1 MDEAWASGDAYEPY
15 IGRWSRLVADEF
27 LDWLAPPDGARWL
40 DVGCGTG
47 AVTSAVLRRCD
58 PAEVVGV
65 DPSAAHVS
73 WCMAHVDDR
82 RARFG
87 PGDATHLPEGPF
99 DVVVSGLV
107 LNFVPDPDAALAA
120 MAAAAPGGTVAAYV
134 WDYEGRMEM
143 LRHFWEAAGA
153 LDPSAGE
160 RFEGTRFR
168 GWHADAME
176 ERWRRAALRDV
187 RVGAVEVP
195 TVFADFDDY
204 WRPFLGGQGP
214 APAYVASLPEDRRTA
229 LRERLRAELPAA
241 PDGTI
246 ALVARAWAVRG
257 TAGP

>member
-1 MDEAWASGDAYEPY
+1 
-15 IGRWSRLVADEF
+15 
-27 LDWLAPPDGARWL
+27 
-40 DVGCGTG
+40 
-47 AVTSAVLRRCD
+47 
-58 PAEVVGV
+58 
-65 DPSAAHVS
+65 
-73 WCMAHVDDR
+73 
-82 RARFG
+82 
-87 PGDATHLPEGPF
+87 
-99 DVVVSGLV
+99 
-107 LNFVPDPDAALAA
+107 
-120 MAAAAPGGTVAAYV
+120 
-134 WDYEGRMEM
+134 MEM

-176 ERWRRAALRDV
+176 ERWRRAGLRDV

-246 ALVARAWAVRG
+246 DLVARAWAVRG